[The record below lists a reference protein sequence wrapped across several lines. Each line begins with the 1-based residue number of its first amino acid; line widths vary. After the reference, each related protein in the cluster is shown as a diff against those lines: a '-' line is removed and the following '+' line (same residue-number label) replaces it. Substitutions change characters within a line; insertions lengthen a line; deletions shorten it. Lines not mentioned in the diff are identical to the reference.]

1 MPNIPNKARTLHD
14 VIIDKYEIGYGG
26 LMPYLKDAFKNIQ
39 VAIVNFKRQQ
49 RPPNGAETH
58 SSANQLANQIRQAT
72 FNRNYA
78 DRHFLNNI
86 KSQNVSDQN
95 LVIVQVLNKAVWTE
109 INTNLNYGEQFMA
122 NLNELDS
129 KETKKLLEKIRPYCE
144 VQGMHPHYK
153 TLIYL
158 LDETTIRTE
167 LNGPGNIGR

>member
-1 MPNIPNKARTLHD
+1 MPNIPNKTRTLQD
-14 VIIDKYEIGYGG
+14 VLADIYDFGYGG
-26 LMPYLKDAFKNIQ
+26 LIPYFKSVVGN
-39 VAIVNFKRQQ
+39 VLTATERFERQQ
-49 RPPNGAETH
+49 RTPNGAETH

-153 TLIYL
+153 NLIYL
-158 LDETTIRTE
+158 LDETTKRTE